1 MARLLSALLVAF
13 IVGFDQ
19 ISKYLAVEHC
29 ADAVTVIPK
38 LFSFELTYNTGMAWG
53 LLQDQ
58 RWVFLSLST
67 VAIIG
72 IGVIYFAIK
81 EQHILFRVSLGFI
94 LGGGIGNM
102 IDRIFNEKG
111 VVDFIRTDFIDFPY
125 FNVADSFI
133 TIGGVMLAVY
143 LIFLDK
149 KQPKPLVFDGAS
161 DEDEAV
167 ESDVVEDDDDTA
179 SE

>member
-19 ISKYLAVEHC
+19 ITKYLAVAHC
-29 ADAVTVIPK
+29 EDAVTVIPH

-53 LLQDQ
+53 LLKDQ

-72 IGVIYFAIK
+72 IGIIYFAIK
-81 EQHILFRVSLGFI
+81 EQHILFRLSLGFI

-102 IDRIFNEKG
+102 IDRIFNERG
-111 VVDFIRTDFIDFPY
+111 VVDFIRTDFMDFPY

-133 TIGGVMLAVY
+133 TVGGVLIAVY
-143 LIFLDK
+143 LIIYDK
-149 KQPKPLVFDGAS
+149 KQPKPLIFDGAK
-161 DEDEAV
+161 DDEETEDEELQDNDDAA
-167 ESDVVEDDDDTA
+167 SD
-179 SE
+179 